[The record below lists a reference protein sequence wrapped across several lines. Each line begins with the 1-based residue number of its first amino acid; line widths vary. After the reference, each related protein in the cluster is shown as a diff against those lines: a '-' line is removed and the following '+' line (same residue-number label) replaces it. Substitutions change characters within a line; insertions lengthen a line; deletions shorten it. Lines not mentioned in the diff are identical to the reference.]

1 VTTPDQGFCVWL
13 TGLSGSG
20 KSTTATHLSGLL
32 EAEQRIVSVLDGDQ
46 VRAHLSKGL
55 GYSRTDRDAN
65 IRRIGFVAA
74 EIVRH
79 GGAVICATISPYRE
93 ARNDC
98 RALVAPGRFVEVYV
112 NAPIHIC
119 EARDP
124 KGLYAKARRG
134 ELTGF
139 TGIDDPYEPPLTPE
153 LTLDTVDCSPA
164 VNASRILQYLR
175 VRGLVEIPA
184 RPRVDHTPAV

>member
-1 VTTPDQGFCVWL
+1 MKTARQGFCVWL

-20 KSTTATHLSGLL
+20 KSTTAAQLAELL
-32 EAEQRIVSVLDGDQ
+32 EAEQRVVTMLDGDL

-55 GYSRTDRDAN
+55 GYSRADRDAN
-65 IRRIGFVAA
+65 IRRIGFVAS

-93 ARNDC
+93 ARDDC
-98 RALVAPGRFVEVYV
+98 RTLIGADRFVEVYV
-112 NAPIHIC
+112 NAPIQVC

-134 ELTGF
+134 ELSGF
-139 TGIDDPYEPPLTPE
+139 TGVDDPYEAPLAPE
-153 LTLDTVDCSPA
+153 LILDTVACAPA
-164 VNASRILQYLR
+164 DNAERILQHLR
-175 VRGLVEIPA
+175 AKGLLQGDA
-184 RPRVDHTPAV
+184 

>member
-1 VTTPDQGFCVWL
+1 MTTSHQGFCVWL

-20 KSTTATHLSGLL
+20 KSTTATCLAELL

-46 VRAHLSKGL
+46 VRTHLSAGL
-55 GYSRTDRDAN
+55 GYSRADRDAN

-93 ARNDC
+93 ARDAC
-98 RALVAPGRFVEVYV
+98 RALVAPGHFVEAYV
-112 NAPIHIC
+112 NAPIQVC

-124 KGLYAKARRG
+124 KGLYARARRG

-139 TGIDDPYEPPLTPE
+139 TGIDDPYEPPPSPE
-153 LTLDTVDCSPA
+153 LTLDTVACSPA
-164 VNASRILQYLR
+164 DNAGRVLQYLR
-175 VRGLVEIPA
+175 EKGFLRVE
-184 RPRVDHTPAV
+184 

>member
-1 VTTPDQGFCVWL
+1 MTTSRQGFCVWL

-20 KSTTATHLSGLL
+20 KSTTATYLAELL

-46 VRAHLSKGL
+46 VRVHLSAGL
-55 GYSRTDRDAN
+55 GYSRADRDAN

-93 ARNDC
+93 ARDAC
-98 RALVAPGRFVEVYV
+98 RALVTTERFVEVYV
-112 NAPIHIC
+112 NAPIQVC

-139 TGIDDPYEPPLTPE
+139 TGIDDPYEPPLVPE
-153 LTLDTVDCSPA
+153 LMLDTVTCSPA
-164 VNASRILQYLR
+164 DNAGRILQYLR
-175 VRGLVEIPA
+175 GKGFL
-184 RPRVDHTPAV
+184 RVGH

>member
-1 VTTPDQGFCVWL
+1 MTTARQGFCVWL

-20 KSTTATHLSGLL
+20 KSTTGDQLAELL
-32 EAEQRIVSVLDGDQ
+32 EAEQRVVTMLDGDR

-55 GYSRTDRDAN
+55 GYSRADRDAN
-65 IRRIGFVAA
+65 IRRIGFVAS
-74 EIVRH
+74 EVVRH

-93 ARNDC
+93 ARDDC
-98 RALVAPGRFVEVYV
+98 RALIGADRFVEVYV
-112 NAPIHIC
+112 NAPIQVC

-139 TGIDDPYEPPLTPE
+139 TGVDDPYEPPLAPE
-153 LTLDTVDCSPA
+153 LILDTVACGPA
-164 VNASRILQYLR
+164 DNAGRILQHLR
-175 VRGLVEIPA
+175 AKGLLQRG
-184 RPRVDHTPAV
+184 T